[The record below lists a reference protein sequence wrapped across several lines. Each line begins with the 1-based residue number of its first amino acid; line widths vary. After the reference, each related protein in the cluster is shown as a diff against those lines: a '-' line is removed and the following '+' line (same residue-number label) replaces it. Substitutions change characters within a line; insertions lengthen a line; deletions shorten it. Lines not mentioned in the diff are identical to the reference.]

1 MDGAQLG
8 ARQRV
13 LADAARA
20 EKSAR
25 RPIWRN
31 YMPPM

>member
-1 MDGAQLG
+1 MDGAQLKV
-8 ARQRV
+8 RQWV
-13 LADAARA
+13 LADAAHA